1 MKVKLNILYILLA
14 FLWMPVCGWAQDLV
28 DPGEGG
34 GVGAPV
40 AKVGNTDY
48 KTLKEAFDAAANKQV
63 DLQISL
69 TQKEEVTANVT
80 TLNLNNLTLTGEE
93 KAGFN
98 MTGKL
103 TVKNGTLKG
112 AFTVTDLA
120 NFVAGTDVTLADN
133 VKIISGGKSYYR
145 VLIDLGAYT
154 DATAPTRNDK
164 EVIHSKVDDK
174 TLCCWLEA
182 DQAAYPI
189 ILTSDGTQYQ
199 TALTSIQ
206 NHGNNTLSLTMIE
219 PEEEPEEEKY
229 NITWAEVTGGTLKVM
244 IDDQEV
250 QTGEYV
256 ANSQVT
262 IEATPDEGYTNPIL
276 YITRKSEGT
285 PIDIT
290 EQKSFILN
298 DNVNILVTFKKS
310 PTVGPDPENPDGNAP
325 DIKILNPKQ
334 AFVYN
339 GKPQAFTL
347 TTSPENALEGATISY
362 TLDGVTNLLMQ
373 EYMT

>member
-14 FLWMPVCGWAQDLV
+14 FLWMPVCGWAQELV
-28 DPGEGG
+28 DPGEEEGP
-34 GVGAPV
+34 GVAPV

-48 KTLKEAFDAAANKQV
+48 KTLKEAFGAAPANAQV

-69 TQKEEVTANVT
+69 TQKEAVTANAT

-98 MTGKL
+98 TTGKL
-103 TVKNGTLKG
+103 TVKKGTLKG
-112 AFTVTDLA
+112 AFTVTKLA

-154 DATAPTRNDK
+154 DATAPIRNK
-164 EVIHSKVDDK
+164 EEVIYSKVDDK

-189 ILTSDGTQYQ
+189 ILKGNGAEYQ
-199 TALTSIQ
+199 TVPVSIQ
-206 NHGNNTLSLTMIE
+206 AHGSNTFTLTPIE
-219 PEEEPEEEKY
+219 VPEEEKY
-229 NITWAEVTGGTLKVM
+229 SITWAEVPGGTLKVM
-244 IDDQEV
+244 IDGQEV

-256 ANSQVT
+256 ANSQVI
-262 IEATPDEGYTNPIL
+262 IEATPAEGYTNPIL

-298 DNVNILVTFKKS
+298 DNVEILVTFKKS

-325 DIKILNPKQ
+325 DIKILNPK
-334 AFVYN
+334 
-339 GKPQAFTL
+339 
-347 TTSPENALEGATISY
+347 
-362 TLDGVTNLLMQ
+362 
-373 EYMT
+373 

>member
-48 KTLKEAFDAAANKQV
+48 KTLKEAFEAAQANAQV

-69 TQKEEVTANVT
+69 TQKEAVTANAT

-93 KAGFN
+93 KAGFS

-120 NFVAGTDVTLADN
+120 NFVAGTDVTLVDN
-133 VKIISGGKSYYR
+133 VNIISGGKSYYR
-145 VLIDLGAYT
+145 VLIDLDAYT
-154 DATAPTRNDK
+154 DATAPTRNK
-164 EVIHSKVDDK
+164 EEVIYSKVDDQ

-189 ILTSDGTQYQ
+189 ILKGNGVGYQ
-199 TALTSIQ
+199 TVPVSIQ
-206 NHGNNTLSLTMIE
+206 AHGSNTLTLTPIE
-219 PEEEPEEEKY
+219 VPEEEKY
-229 NITWAEVTGGTLKVM
+229 SITWDEVTGGTL
-244 IDDQEV
+244 
-250 QTGEYV
+250 
-256 ANSQVT
+256 
-262 IEATPDEGYTNPIL
+262 
-276 YITRKSEGT
+276 
-285 PIDIT
+285 
-290 EQKSFILN
+290 
-298 DNVNILVTFKKS
+298 
-310 PTVGPDPENPDGNAP
+310 
-325 DIKILNPKQ
+325 
-334 AFVYN
+334 N
-339 GKPQAFTL
+339 GH
-347 TTSPENALEGATISY
+347 
-362 TLDGVTNLLMQ
+362 DR
-373 EYMT
+373 